1 MTRNPPEWAYLVDET
16 GRYWYHLGNGT
27 RQPVTGDR
35 GERPPGKTLFA
46 IATNDLISVPQWVSS
61 KDPEIISEVVEAEI
75 TRLGFHRNGGPGKVS
90 DWKPVELNGTRT
102 LVQTVTTPWK
112 LEELSKSTAPGE
124 FVGFFPQYALY
135 PPPENAAVLW
145 REGSN
150 WVAGYSRGR
159 RWIHV
164 QTLGGEE
171 MRPLLAGEIHLTL
184 IELTAKG
191 LLDGASRLIIW
202 APYDLDLH
210 RSLQE
215 ETGLPVAFEARPS
228 PSPATAPPWDF
239 EPHEVSLARLSKARR
254 RSGLAVGLLALL
266 AIVLLAAAA
275 VGHLWYLAEG
285 NRRLEAKIRANEA
298 DAEAIESAQA
308 RWQVLSPAIDPR
320 RSPVELF
327 HQVASLLPEK
337 GLRLTAFEVRDDKVI
352 EVRAE
357 GATMAN
363 ALQIKGALEKGETLS
378 DYTWV
383 IPPPRPKEDLHEFF
397 ATGTYRFA
405 PESNETE

>member
-1 MTRNPPEWAYLVDET
+1 
-16 GRYWYHLGNGT
+16 
-27 RQPVTGDR
+27 
-35 GERPPGKTLFA
+35 
-46 IATNDLISVPQWVSS
+46 
-61 KDPEIISEVVEAEI
+61 
-75 TRLGFHRNGGPGKVS
+75 
-90 DWKPVELNGTRT
+90 
-102 LVQTVTTPWK
+102 
-112 LEELSKSTAPGE
+112 
-124 FVGFFPQYALY
+124 
-135 PPPENAAVLW
+135 
-145 REGSN
+145 
-150 WVAGYSRGR
+150 
-159 RWIHV
+159 
-164 QTLGGEE
+164 
-171 MRPLLAGEIHLTL
+171 
-184 IELTAKG
+184 
-191 LLDGASRLIIW
+191 
-202 APYDLDLH
+202 
-210 RSLQE
+210 
-215 ETGLPVAFEARPS
+215 
-228 PSPATAPPWDF
+228 
-239 EPHEVSLARLSKARR
+239 
-254 RSGLAVGLLALL
+254 L

>member
-1 MTRNPPEWAYLVDET
+1 MTRNLPEWAYLVDET

-46 IATNDLISVPQWVSS
+46 IATNDLVSLPQWVSS
-61 KDPEIISEVVEAEI
+61 KDPDIISEVVEAEI
-75 TRLGFHRNGGPGKVS
+75 NRLGFQRNGGPGKVS

-112 LEELSKSTAPGE
+112 LEELSKSAAPDE
-124 FVGFFPQYALY
+124 FVEFFPLYALY
-135 PPPENAAVLW
+135 APPENAAVLW
-145 REGSN
+145 REGGN

-171 MRPLLAGEIHLTL
+171 MRPLLAGEINLTL

-191 LLDGASRLIIW
+191 LLDGASRLVVW

-210 RSLQE
+210 RALQE
-215 ETGLPVAFEARPS
+215 ETGLPVAFETRPA
-228 PSPATAPPWDF
+228 PTPATAPQWEF
-239 EPHEVSLARLSKARR
+239 EPHEVSLARLSRARR
-254 RSGLAVGLLALL
+254 RRGIIAGLLVVF
-266 AIVLLAAAA
+266 VLTFLAAGAA
-275 VGHLWYLAEG
+275 FHLWYLG
-285 NRRLEAKIRANEA
+285 QTNQRLATKIKANEA
-298 DAEAIESAQA
+298 DADAIESAKT
-308 RWQVLSPAIDPR
+308 RWEVLSPAIDPR

-337 GLRLTAFEVRDDKVI
+337 GLRISAFEVRDNKVI

-363 ALQIKGALEKGETLS
+363 ALQIKGALEKGGSLS

-383 IPPPRPKEDLHEFF
+383 IPPPRPKEDLQEIF

-405 PESNETE
+405 PETNEIE

>member
-164 QTLGGEE
+164 QTLGGEDRMVANLCANVAPSTPTAPAAGSKSGE
-171 MRPLLAGEIHLTL
+171 TRPLKVPPPAT
-184 IELTAKG
+184 
-191 LLDGASRLIIW
+191 
-202 APYDLDLH
+202 P
-210 RSLQE
+210 
-215 ETGLPVAFEARPS
+215 
-228 PSPATAPPWDF
+228 PSPAGG
-239 EPHEVSLARLSKARR
+239 KARTK
-254 RSGLAVGLLALL
+254 AV
-266 AIVLLAAAA
+266 
-275 VGHLWYLAEG
+275 
-285 NRRLEAKIRANEA
+285 
-298 DAEAIESAQA
+298 
-308 RWQVLSPAIDPR
+308 
-320 RSPVELF
+320 
-327 HQVASLLPEK
+327 
-337 GLRLTAFEVRDDKVI
+337 
-352 EVRAE
+352 
-357 GATMAN
+357 
-363 ALQIKGALEKGETLS
+363 
-378 DYTWV
+378 
-383 IPPPRPKEDLHEFF
+383 
-397 ATGTYRFA
+397 
-405 PESNETE
+405 